1 MISLSACG
9 IRPFGARI
17 RGGEEA
23 TPHSWPWQASL
34 RFDEGH
40 ICGASLVSPDLLVTA
55 AHCVISSPDPK
66 RYKIILGKK

>member
-1 MISLSACG
+1 MSFSACG

-34 RFDEGH
+34 CFDGGH

-55 AHCVISSPDPK
+55 AHYVAYNPDPK
-66 RYKIILGKK
+66 RYKIILGKN